1 MLMNNQTDAYRG
13 FTEILGDLAPVV
25 QRLDDAIHRM
35 NLYPVDSAVRLAITY
50 PLGSDLVIYSV
61 IRPLYKWA
69 LMFKCPI

>member
-13 FTEILGDLAPVV
+13 FTEILGDLASVV

-50 PLGSDLVIYSV
+50 PLGSDLSV
-61 IRPLYKWA
+61 G
-69 LMFKCPI
+69 